1 MAAVPSEGLAA
12 AVRETGVPAGEATS
26 RLYEQYGRQIFA
38 FCLHQL
44 GNREE
49 AEDATQT
56 AFMNAFNGLR
66 RGGSPEFES
75 AWLFK
80 IALNVCVDRQRNSSR
95 RRTLESPSD
104 FETLQELAPSREGGA
119 DELFGLSRA
128 LRRMPEQQRR
138 ALLLR
143 EWQGLSY
150 NEIAGELGLTQAAV
164 ETLLFRARR
173 SLAEVLTNDEPVE
186 RRRPGRPARNLRSA

>member
-1 MAAVPSEGLAA
+1 MAAVLSQGHAA
-12 AVRETGVPAGEATS
+12 AVGESSAPAGEATS
-26 RLYEQYGRQIFA
+26 RLYERYGRQIFA

-49 AEDATQT
+49 AEDAAQT
-56 AFMNAFNGLR
+56 TFLNAFRGLK
-66 RGGSPEFES
+66 RGSSLEFES

-95 RRTLESPSD
+95 RRTLEAPSD
-104 FETLQELAPSREGGA
+104 LETIEELTPAHQGET
-119 DELFGLSRA
+119 DELFGLSSA
-128 LRRMPEQQRR
+128 LRLMPEQQRR

-150 NEIAGELGLTQAAV
+150 SEIASQLQLSQAAV
-164 ETLLFRARR
+164 EALLFRARR
-173 SLAEVLTNDEPVE
+173 SLAQVLSDEPLE
-186 RRRPGRPARNLRSA
+186 RRRRGRPSRRAATVQ

>member
-1 MAAVPSEGLAA
+1 VAALTDALTA
-12 AVRETGVPAGEATS
+12 AVRQSSVPAGEATS
-26 RLYEQYGRQIFA
+26 RLYERYGRQIFA

-49 AEDATQT
+49 AEDAVQT

-80 IALNVCVDRQRNSSR
+80 IALNVCVDRRRTSSR
-95 RRTLESPSD
+95 RRTVESPSD
-104 FETLQELAPSREGGA
+104 FETLEELAPSHEGDT
-119 DELFGLSRA
+119 DELFGLSKA
-128 LRRMPEQQRR
+128 LRSMPEQQRR

-143 EWQGLSY
+143 EWQGFSY
-150 NEIAGELGLTQAAV
+150 SEIAAELRLTQAAV

-173 SLAEVLTNDEPVE
+173 SLAQVLTEDVE
-186 RRRPGRPARNLRSA
+186 RRRPGRPAARSLTTA